1 MSGEST
7 RGSLAGQPPD
17 PHALPSAEG
26 TTGEMARAYRPAD
39 VEPRI
44 YERWL
49 AADVFAPDGAGSLA
63 RPGLEPFVVIM
74 PPPNVTGALHLGHA
88 ARSATED
95 LMVRRARMQGRP
107 TLWLPGV
114 DHASI
119 AAQWVL
125 RRVLADEG
133 TTPEALGRERYLE
146 RMWRFMDETRPVI
159 MGQQRRLGSS
169 ADWGRERF
177 TMDDRSA
184 RAVRVAFRQ
193 LYEDGLAYRGQRLIN
208 WCPGCGTS
216 VSDLEVIGTP
226 EEGTLWFVRYHLLR
240 PGREPGDEPSPD
252 EVIVVATTRPETILG
267 DTAVA
272 VHPEDERFATLVGRR
287 VRIPFVERDVPII
300 ADTMVDLGFGSGAV
314 KVTPAH
320 DPVDFETG
328 ERHGLPRIDIMHDD
342 ASLNEQAGPYAGLS
356 REDARQ
362 RILAEL
368 EARGDLL
375 EARRHEMVVG
385 RCQRSDD
392 IVEPRLKTQWFIRM
406 APMAERA
413 MTAVRDGRTRFVPA
427 RFEKTFFEWL
437 ENIHD
442 WNISRQLWWGHRI
455 PAWYCADGH
464 VNVSDAPDGPARCGE
479 CGSEDVAQDDDT
491 FDTWFS
497 SGLWPFATLGWPE
510 PSQDLPT
517 YYPTTVMETGYDIL
531 FFWVARMMMLG
542 EWLTGQEPFS
552 VVYLSGLVRDPYGR
566 KMSKTRGNVIDP
578 LAVVDEIG
586 ADALR
591 FALINGAAPGADQR
605 LGSSHLDGARNF
617 ANKIWNAARFVL
629 SARPPEVPDDAVL
642 ALPASGLLGPAE
654 HWILSRSEV
663 AHRGADEAFAAFQ
676 FAEATRVLHAALWS
690 EYCDWYLELAK
701 VQLAPEVP
709 LERRIA
715 TWQVL
720 TWVLDRYLRLLH
732 PVMPH
737 LTEEVWRRLPHRPD
751 DGDLLITAAWPGPD
765 AAAGLVDEGRAEAV
779 ADLLALI
786 TQVRNARADA
796 GIEPSAWLEAELRFE
811 EASREAACEALEDAV
826 ARLARIRPVLRR
838 AADEEADE
846 QADGEAG
853 DAALVVVS
861 RGAEARLRAS
871 EANRARDRER
881 LARELAD
888 AERLLE
894 AARARLANEAFVA
907 NAPASVVDGV
917 RARLAELHERATRLR
932 QLLGE

>member
-1 MSGEST
+1 MT
-7 RGSLAGQPPD
+7 A
-17 PHALPSAEG
+17 
-26 TTGEMARAYRPAD
+26 ARAGRGADDGPAEEMSRAYQPAD
-39 VEPRI
+39 VERRI

-63 RPGLEPFVVIM
+63 RPNLDPFVVIM

-95 LMVRRARMQGRP
+95 LMVRRARMQGRS

-125 RRVLADEG
+125 RRVLAEEG
-133 TTPEALGRERYLE
+133 TTPEELGRERYLE
-146 RMWRFMDETRPVI
+146 RMWRFMAETRPVI
-159 MGQQRRLGSS
+159 TGQQRRLGAS

-177 TMDDRSA
+177 TMDEGSA

-193 LYEDGLAYRGQRLIN
+193 LYEDGLAYRGQKLIN

-216 VSDLEVIGTP
+216 VSYLEVIGTP
-226 EEGTLWFVRYHLLR
+226 EEGSLWFVRYHLLSPDGS
-240 PGREPGDEPSPD
+240 PGAEPSAD

-272 VHPEDERFATLVGRR
+272 VHPEDERFAALVGRTA
-287 VRIPFVERDVPII
+287 RIPFVERDVPII
-300 ADTMVDLGFGSGAV
+300 ADATVEREFGSGAV

-320 DPVDFETG
+320 DQADFETG
-328 ERHGLPRIDIMHDD
+328 ERHALPRIDIMNDD
-342 ASLNEQAGPYAGLS
+342 ASLNEHAGPYAGLS
-356 REDARQ
+356 REDARR
-362 RILAEL
+362 RIVADL

-392 IVEPRLKTQWFIRM
+392 IVEPRLKTQWFIHMR
-406 APMAERA
+406 PMADRA
-413 MTAVRDGRTRFVPA
+413 MASVREGRTRFVPA
-427 RFEKTFFEWL
+427 RFEKTFFDWL

-455 PAWYCADGH
+455 PAWYCPDGH
-464 VNVSDAPDGPARCGE
+464 VTVSDSLPGPSRCGE
-479 CGSEDVAQDDDT
+479 CGSTGLAQEEDT

-510 PSQDLPT
+510 PCQDLRT

-542 EWLTGQEPFS
+542 EWLTGREPFS

-578 LAVVDEIG
+578 LAVVEEIG

-591 FALINGAAPGADQR
+591 FALVNGAAPGADQR
-605 LGSSHLDGARNF
+605 LGSSHLEGARNF
-617 ANKIWNAARFVL
+617 ANKLWNAARFVL
-629 SARPPEVPDDAVL
+629 SARPDEVPGDAVL
-642 ALPASGLLGPAE
+642 ALPSASLLGPAE
-654 HWILSRSEV
+654 HWILARSDA
-663 AHRGADEAFAAFQ
+663 AHREAEAAYAAFQ
-676 FAEATRVLHAALWS
+676 FAEAMRVLHAALWS
-690 EYCDWYLELAK
+690 EYCDWYVELAK
-701 VQLAPEVP
+701 VQLAADVP
-709 LERRIA
+709 AERRIA

-737 LTEEVWRRLPHRPD
+737 LTEEIWGRLPHRPD
-751 DGDLLITAAWPGPD
+751 DGNLLIVAAWPEPD
-765 AAAGLVDEGRAEAV
+765 AVGDVADMGQAEAV
-779 ADLLALI
+779 QDLLGLI
-786 TQVRNARADA
+786 TQTRNARTDA
-796 GIEPSAWLEAELRFE
+796 GIEPGAWLEAEVRFAD
-811 EASREAACEALEDAV
+811 ASREAAFESLADAV
-826 ARLARIRPVLRR
+826 GRLARVRPALLKGTPAR
-838 AADEEADE
+838 AAVDGAD
-846 QADGEAG
+846 AV
-853 DAALVVVS
+853 LVVVS

-871 EANRARDRER
+871 DADRERDRER
-881 LARELAD
+881 LVRELAD

-894 AARARLANEAFVA
+894 ATSAKLANAAFVA
-907 NAPASVVDGV
+907 NAPAAVVEGV
-917 RARLAELHERATRLR
+917 RTREAELRERAARLRHLV
-932 QLLGE
+932 GS